1 MSIWVWVVLAGII
14 ISAFMTVRS
23 MRVEDQVNEKFIEEE
38 GQVYMARMEKERQLR
53 SDSSM

>member
-38 GQVYMARMEKERQLR
+38 GQVYIARMEKEKEMR
-53 SDSSM
+53 SAGI